1 MLHIFLACSC
11 IMSSEL
17 YYDVLCT
24 YLHGWIWLFKL
35 KLHIELFHPRC
46 STRLQKKFANPK
58 CNNNLLCDTLF
69 NTVSDMCGNLC
80 HCYLIY
86 YHMEIYQCIIILS
99 TRRAEEVIS
108 GVNLFIPWSLSDMQ
122 LNEAWYQQCLHK
134 IQHSMTATHTNYF
147 RHIRDRF
154 CSLYSMHVHLHV
166 KGRHT
171 HF

>member
-17 YYDVLCT
+17 YYDALCT

-35 KLHIELFHPRC
+35 KLHIELFHPNVQLVYKKIFK
-46 STRLQKKFANPK
+46 SKMQLQFIMRYIIQYSVWYVWKPIS
-58 CNNNLLCDTLF
+58 LLFDIL
-69 NTVSDMCGNLC
+69 SHGNLPM
-80 HCYLIY
+80 HNNSQHLKG
-86 YHMEIYQCIIILS
+86 
-99 TRRAEEVIS
+99 RRSIS
-108 GVNLFIPWSLSDMQ
+108 GVNLSIPWSLSDMQ

-134 IQHSMTATHTNYF
+134 IHHSMTATQTNYF

-154 CSLYSMHVHLHV
+154 CNLFSMHVHLHV